1 MTEMMHEF
9 PATVPS
15 LKVDLAKLG
24 VKPGMTLVVHSSL
37 KSLGDVNGGPV
48 AVILALEEMLGEEGT
63 LVMPTF
69 TADNSE
75 PSNWQH
81 PPVPEEWWQPIRAT
95 MPVYDVDLTPTFH
108 MGIIPE
114 TFRKQAGVIRSSN
127 PDASFAAWGRHA
139 QQVIENHALY
149 PLFGEH
155 SPVAQV
161 YRLDG
166 WVLLLG
172 VGHNKNSSLHLAE
185 YRANISHGP
194 IHLGSPMLIDGV
206 HEWMPFDDIDWD
218 DSDFDELGADFARET
233 GLQQEGRIAKA
244 TALLMPQRALVDYAI
259 TWFEKHRGV
268 KI

>member
-1 MTEMMHEF
+1 MVEMMSEF

-15 LKVDLAKLG
+15 LVVDLAKLG
-24 VKPGMTLVVHSSL
+24 VKTGMTLVVHSSL

-48 AVILALEEMLGEEGT
+48 AVILALEEMLGVEGT

-81 PPVPEEWWQPIRAT
+81 PSVPEEWWQQLRMT
-95 MPVYDVDLTPTFH
+95 MPAYDVDMTPTFH

-114 TFRKQAGVIRSSN
+114 TFRKQPGVLRSSN

-139 QQVIENHALY
+139 ERIIDNHALC
-149 PLFGEH
+149 PLFGEQ
-155 SPVAQV
+155 SPLARVHH
-161 YRLDG
+161 LDG

-185 YRANISHGP
+185 GRVKIPHGT
-194 IHLGSPMLIDGV
+194 IHLGSPIMVDGTR
-206 HEWMPFDDIDWD
+206 HWMPFDDIDWD
-218 DSDFDELGADFARET
+218 DSDFEALGADFARDT
-233 GLQQEGRIAKA
+233 GQQSEGKIAKA
-244 TALLMPQRALVDYAI
+244 TALLMPQRALIDYAI
-259 TWFEKHRGV
+259 TWFESHRGA
-268 KI
+268 KE